1 MDTKL
6 VYLVKTLSKTNRKDY
21 ENYVVNAIW
30 NRIDDPRL
38 VPVSQQFIK
47 DKDGNHYFID
57 LYFPQLKI
65 GIECDEGYHKS
76 KEQKILDA
84 EREVTIFDVLKQVDE
99 RDYIA
104 LHVDVT
110 KSYDDVQNQINS
122 HVATIK
128 NKIEEFG
135 IDDGWT
141 KRGIVYGTGYKRQ
154 SYDSVGSG
162 EQQSSAYDEYIH
174 QSAEIE
180 EYFKDKEYITIYDDV
195 IFPSNRYVYNI
206 ILGQNYSYHLMH
218 GGEPFRKLYTE
229 YGYEEGTFPWF
240 PKLTINKP
248 TKKGYYNQLSKD
260 GTEIYEYIDDHEKN
274 MQRKA
279 EGRYIGKKRVVFS
292 QVKDS
297 LTGISGYRFVG
308 FFIGDHYDEN
318 GIITYKR
325 IDDKFKIIKK

>member
-1 MDTKL
+1 MDSK
-6 VYLVKTLSKTNRKDY
+6 VIYLAKTLSRTKRKDY

-30 NRIDDPRL
+30 NRVNDSRL
-38 VPVSQQFIK
+38 VPVSQQYVK
-47 DKDGNHYFID
+47 DTNGNYYFID

-65 GIECDEGYHKS
+65 GIECDEGYHAS

-84 EREVTIFDVLKQVDE
+84 DREMTISDVLEQINAGE
-99 RDYIA
+99 YIA

-110 KSYDDVQNQINS
+110 QPWEMVESQIND

-128 NKIEEFG
+128 AKIEEIKIENAWMQFNP
-135 IDDGWT
+135 DL
-141 KRGIVYGTGYKRQ
+141 
-154 SYDSVGSG
+154 
-162 EQQSSAYDEYIH
+162 
-174 QSAEIE
+174 E
-180 EYFKDKEYITIYDDV
+180 EYFKNRTYITVADNV
-195 IFPSNRYVYNI
+195 TFPSNKEVYNI

-218 GGEPFRKLYTE
+218 GGEPFKKLYTE

-240 PKLTINKP
+240 PKLTLSKP
-248 TKKGYYNQLSKD
+248 TNKGYYNLLSKD
-260 GTEIYEYIDDHEKN
+260 GNEIYEYIDDPTQN

-292 QVKDS
+292 QVKDPITNV
-297 LTGISGYRFVG
+297 LGYRFVG

-318 GIITYKR
+318 GMITYKR

>member
-1 MDTKL
+1 MDAKL
-6 VYLVKTLSKTNRKDY
+6 VYLTKTLSRTKRKDY

-30 NRIDDPRL
+30 NRINNPKL
-38 VPVSQQFIK
+38 LPVTQQFIK
-47 DKDGNHYFID
+47 DKEGNHYYID

-65 GIECDEGYHKS
+65 GVECDEGYHNS

-84 EREVTIFDVLKQVDE
+84 ERELTIFDVLKQVDE

-110 KSYDDVQNQINS
+110 KSYDEVESQIDA

-128 NKIEEFG
+128 SKIEEIG
-135 IDDGWT
+135 IEDGW
-141 KRGIVYGTGYKRQ
+141 KMQVSSTG
-154 SYDSVGSG
+154 DNI
-162 EQQSSAYDEYIH
+162 EQNPSD
-174 QSAEIE
+174 IE
-180 EYFKDKEYITIYDDV
+180 MYFRDKEYITIYDDV
-195 IFPSNRYVYNI
+195 VFPSNKEVYNI

-240 PKLTINKP
+240 PKLTISRP
-248 TKKGYYNQLSKD
+248 TKKGYYNLLSKD
-260 GTEIYEYIDDHEKN
+260 GMEIYEYIDDPAQN
-274 MQRKA
+274 MQRKS
-279 EGRYIGKKRVVFS
+279 EQKYIGKQRVVFS

-297 LTGISGYRFVG
+297 VTKVTGYRFVG

-318 GIITYKR
+318 GTITYKR
-325 IDDKFKIIKK
+325 IGDKFKIIKKN

>member
-1 MDTKL
+1 MDEK
-6 VYLVKTLSKTNRKDY
+6 VIYLAKTLSRTKRKDY

-30 NRIDDPRL
+30 NRVNDYRL
-38 VPVSQQFIK
+38 VPVTQQYVT
-47 DKDGNHYFID
+47 DGQGNRYFID

-65 GIECDEGYHKS
+65 GIECDEGYHAS

-84 EREVTIFDVLKQVDE
+84 NREMTISDVLEQINAGE
-99 RDYIA
+99 YIA

-110 KSYDDVQNQINS
+110 QPWEMVESQIND

-128 NKIEEFG
+128 AKIAEG
-135 IDDGWT
+135 IDNAWLQFNPDL
-141 KRGIVYGTGYKRQ
+141 
-154 SYDSVGSG
+154 
-162 EQQSSAYDEYIH
+162 
-174 QSAEIE
+174 E
-180 EYFKDKEYITIYDDV
+180 EYFKNRTYITVADNIT
-195 IFPSNRYVYNI
+195 FPSNKEVYNI

-218 GGEPFRKLYTE
+218 GGEPFKKLYTE

-248 TKKGYYNQLSKD
+248 TNKGYYNLLSKD
-260 GTEIYEYIDDHEKN
+260 GMEIYEYIDDPKQN

-292 QVKDS
+292 QVKDII
-297 LTGISGYRFVG
+297 TGTVGYRFVG

-318 GIITYKR
+318 GMITYKR